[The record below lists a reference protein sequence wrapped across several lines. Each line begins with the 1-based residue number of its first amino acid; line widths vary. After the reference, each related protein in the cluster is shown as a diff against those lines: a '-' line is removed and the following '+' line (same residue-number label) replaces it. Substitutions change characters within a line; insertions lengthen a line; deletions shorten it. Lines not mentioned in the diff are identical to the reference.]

1 MLHKTLPLR
10 ILLIFLCFSAIL
22 SCKKTDTTPP
32 VTDAFINPTTQ
43 PSELSRAFKV
53 KDGVNNAGDRPTKT
67 TSTNLKITKF
77 QTSALIT
84 ADNYLFI
91 PLIAQTTE
99 AVNGIYFQVV
109 GADNYWVVNTT
120 LAPDKS
126 QVISIEVPFN
136 VLNGNFEILYG
147 LKGVSGGIG
156 EPVSLKAK
164 VTSPLEY
171 CSNGKI
177 PELISGS
184 DGLVNHSLTF
194 GDKVGWITIDYDT
207 YTVPDRI
214 DIRYNNKWVA
224 STGGVLSGNSPPTKL
239 CSSVTPGDGFIGAK
253 GSFKIF
259 YDGKV
264 SKKLDIYVSGC
275 LEGGTLWEFKVRDCP
290 TWYSGLPDCP
300 CKYSEAQSK
309 GKTTD
314 PAGEWVDCGTAD
326 QSFHY
331 GATYEVRW
339 IPDMAGQPGQQCT
352 YYSTGNSDGKLIT
365 GGIAAGSPDKVS
377 PRSCGSLTLSSCNHY
392 VADVLPWGNT
402 TWTLPCGGTNSDI
415 KPCWE
420 YLTNWPAN
428 NRLACSNKI
437 VSGIQHMLAM
447 IGKMSCEQATTLIK
461 GANESSVIDTE
472 LKSYILGNLSYT
484 PTQLKNKLISW
495 KNSNSCSPSS
505 PSDLCKVI
513 DKAIANL

>member
-1 MLHKTLPLR
+1 LV
-10 ILLIFLCFSAIL
+10 FLCFSVIL

-32 VTDAFINPTTQ
+32 VTDSYINPTTQ

-53 KDGVNNAGDRPTKT
+53 KDGVNNTGDRPTKT

-99 AVNGIYFQVV
+99 AVSGIYFQVV

-156 EPVSLKAK
+156 EPISLKAK
-164 VTSPLEY
+164 VASPLEY
-171 CSNGKI
+171 CSNGKA

-194 GDKVGWITIDYDT
+194 GDKVGWVTIDYDT

-224 STGGVLSGNSPPTKL
+224 STGSVLSGNSPPTKL

-300 CKYSEAQSK
+300 CKYSQAQDSAQK
-309 GKTTD
+309 
-314 PAGEWVDCGTAD
+314 PAGPEGKWQDKGAAD
-326 QSFHY
+326 QDYHY
-331 GATYEVRW
+331 GATNEVRW
-339 IPDMAGQPGQQCT
+339 IPSKGGDPGQQCT
-352 YYSTGNSDGKLIT
+352 YDANGNLIT
-365 GGIAAGSPDKVS
+365 KGIAAGSPDRVS
-377 PRSCGSLTLSSCNHY
+377 PGSSGGYLCPHY
-392 VADVLPWGNT
+392 REDVIPWGDVDPLWAFGCSN
-402 TWTLPCGGTNSDI
+402 GTSQ
-415 KPCWE
+415 PVSCWD

-437 VSGIQHMLAM
+437 VSGIEHMLAM
-447 IGKMSCEQATTLIK
+447 IGKMTCEEATLLIK
-461 GANESSVIDTE
+461 RAKESSVIDIE
-472 LKSYILGNLSYT
+472 LKNYILGNLSYT
-484 PTQLKNKLISW
+484 PATLKTKLINW
-495 KNSNSCSPSS
+495 RNSNSCSPSS